1 MSRRAISHRTKETLR
16 ENPARIREIEKQA
29 PTLPA
34 EVELVGYALT
44 ELGNARRFVRDH
56 LRNVRHVHQWTKW
69 LVWDGKRWAVDES
82 GELQR
87 LGKFTVEN
95 IRSEAIVATK
105 RDREDLERWQRRS
118 ESDSSIQAMLR
129 LARSEP
135 GVGILPQHLDADPL
149 LLNCQNGTLDLKTNE
164 LHEHRREDL
173 ITKLAPVDYDPVAR
187 CPRWEEF
194 LEEIF
199 ASDAELI
206 TFVQKA
212 IGYALT
218 GNMREQAIF
227 LLHGTGANGKTT
239 FLETVRAMLG
249 DYARNTNFSAFLQG
263 QNSTARNDLAR
274 LVGARFVTA
283 SEVEEGRRLSEDV
296 IKQITGGEP
305 LTVRF
310 LYGEFFE
317 YRPQCKLFLAVN
329 HKPVIRGTEH
339 GIWRRI
345 YEIPFT
351 QTIPDAKQ
359 DRTLGEKLRDELSGI
374 LRWAVEGCAKWRE
387 PGLKP
392 PEAVVLATQRY
403 REEMDPLGGFLEG
416 CCVTEQFAREEA
428 ANLYA
433 RYTEHCTANAE
444 KPISIVTF
452 GRRLADRGYQ
462 PVKMGKSRKRGWQG
476 LRLKGAQD
484 AELDF
489 EERADA
495 ASASAD

>member
-1 MSRRAISHRTKETLR
+1 MSSRAIRERVKETLKR
-16 ENPARIREIEKQA
+16 NPGRVREIEKQG
-29 PTLPA
+29 PSFPA
-34 EVELVGYALT
+34 ELNHIGYPLT

-56 LRNVRHVHQWTKW
+56 QENVRYVPQWNKW
-69 LVWDGKRWAVDES
+69 QVWDTKRWALDES

-95 IRSEAIVATK
+95 IRTEASLAMFK
-105 RDREDLERWQRRS
+105 HDREDIERWQRRS

-135 GVGILPQHLDADPL
+135 GIVVFPQQLDSNPL
-149 LLNCQNGTLDLKTNE
+149 MMNCLNGTLDLGTSQ
-164 LHEHRREDL
+164 LHEHRRDDL
-173 ITKLAPVDYDPVAR
+173 ITKLAPVDYDPAAR

-199 ASDAELI
+199 AADHELI
-206 TFVQKA
+206 VFVQKA

-227 LLHGTGANGKTT
+227 LLYGTGANGKTT
-239 FLETVRAMLG
+239 FLETIRAMLG

-283 SEVEEGRRLSEDV
+283 SEVAEDRHLSEDV
-296 IKQITGGEP
+296 VKQITGGEP

-317 YRPQCKLFLAVN
+317 YRPQCKIFLAVN

-345 YEIPFT
+345 HEIPFT

-359 DRTLGEKLRDELSGI
+359 DRTLGEKLRDELPGI
-374 LRWAVEGCAKWRE
+374 FRWAVEGCARWRE
-387 PGLKP
+387 PGLTP
-392 PEAVVLATQRY
+392 PAAVVQATLRY

-416 CCVTEQFAREEA
+416 CSVAECSAVTPA
-428 ANLYA
+428 AELYA
-433 RYTEHCTANAE
+433 RYKQQCIANAE
-444 KPISIVTF
+444 KPIPIVEF
-452 GRRLADRGYQ
+452 GRRLADRGF
-462 PVKMGKSRKRGWQG
+462 KSAKLGKARRRAWKG
-476 LRLKGAQD
+476 LRLRCEQD
-484 AELDF
+484 EQLP
-489 EERADA
+489 EEGH
-495 ASASAD
+495 SSSAD